1 SDNYSLSI
9 DQTIPDVLFL
19 CLYEPE
25 QHVLSDRV
33 TGDNLWDQPAGLYER
48 SSRGCVSALQDT
60 HGMIVSRET

>member
-1 SDNYSLSI
+1 M
-9 DQTIPDVLFL
+9 LFL